1 MQLNINFNRISLRA
15 FHESMWIFY
24 LELLV
29 KEEKTWTSGR

>member
-1 MQLNINFNRISLRA
+1 MQLNINFNRVSLRA

-29 KEEKTWTSGR
+29 KEEKIC